1 MLNKE
6 NLDNYGSSYSRS
18 IYIGQIEKGTL
29 HKPLGY
35 LDQGEQRE
43 YDLLRDQMV
52 WGKDNG
58 YSLVLTNDS
67 EQIDCWMIR
76 GNSMDELNPLFK
88 KTILQVF

>member
-18 IYIGQIEKGTL
+18 IYIGQIGKDTL
-29 HKPLGY
+29 HKPLDY
-35 LDQGEQRE
+35 LDADEQKD
-43 YDLLRDQMV
+43 YNLLKDQMI

-58 YSLVLTNDS
+58 YNLVLTNDS

-76 GNSMDELNPLFK
+76 DNSMNELNPLFK
-88 KTILQVF
+88 RTILQVF